1 MSKITMQE
9 LSQELQQQLQALAEG
24 GNAGGV
30 ANFSGSGQETVI
42 PHNLGVIPT
51 SAYAFPLVNPEG
63 YLGEVWIRMDS
74 TNLYIG
80 NSGSFTGEMV
90 WTAIK

>member
-30 ANFSGSGQETVI
+30 N
-42 PHNLGVIPT
+42 
-51 SAYAFPLVNPEG
+51 
-63 YLGEVWIRMDS
+63 
-74 TNLYIG
+74 
-80 NSGSFTGEMV
+80 
-90 WTAIK
+90 